1 MDGAIRERV
10 DALRREIA
18 DIQKLNLAFL
28 QTPRPDFTAMQ
39 DHERREQRL
48 REIMDEL
55 RSMTDWKKP

>member
-28 QTPRPDFTAMQ
+28 QMPRPDFTAMQ